1 MNINASRQV
10 GFNAIFLLEM
20 EVVLNLEIITS
31 SIYRYNIWMSVQLRV
46 AVGREE
52 VLIHGVTIIL

>member
-1 MNINASRQV
+1 MNINVSRQV

-31 SIYRYNIWMSVQLRV
+31 SIYRYNMWMSVQLRV
-46 AVGREE
+46 AVGRDE

>member
-1 MNINASRQV
+1 MNINVSRQV

-31 SIYRYNIWMSVQLRV
+31 SIYRYNMWMSVQLRV